1 MGLSNEVKKGWDQT
15 LRVRES
21 GRSRGGEDWE
31 SGAKRGEREG
41 HRAWGE
47 RREADGESADKMRH
61 RWSQRTEVPGATSVI
76 PERNQHRSWNR

>member
-31 SGAKRGEREG
+31 SGAKRGER
-41 HRAWGE
+41 
-47 RREADGESADKMRH
+47 
-61 RWSQRTEVPGATSVI
+61 GAQSLG
-76 PERNQHRSWNR
+76 